1 MMLSHYREW
10 IPQIQ
15 LSLFEFLD
23 CLLIHSSRVTFQVS
37 FIKSWGGSESSAK
50 VLNPLK
56 ILFLS
61 LQVPIRRGVVG
72 PHLMVEEVGRQIYH
86 GRVRENYCSLR

>member
-1 MMLSHYREW
+1 M
-10 IPQIQ
+10 
-15 LSLFEFLD
+15 FLD
-23 CLLIHSSRVTFQVS
+23 CLLLHSSRFTFQVS
-37 FIKSWGGSESSAK
+37 FLNSWVGSESSAK
-50 VLNPLK
+50 VLNPLE

-86 GRVRENYCSLR
+86 GRVRENYYSSR